1 LTARQI
7 TVIVLTSTR
16 EVDMHST
23 VMTREEARHV
33 MIDGKKVRHFNFTS
47 DEYLVM
53 KGSTIMTEDGYFFGD
68 IFDSTDWMESGWSV
82 TK

>member
-1 LTARQI
+1 MYGTG
-7 TVIVLTSTR
+7 
-16 EVDMHST
+16 
-23 VMTREEARHV
+23 MTREEARQA

-53 KGSTIMTEDGYFFGD
+53 SGSSIMTEDGYFFGD

-82 TK
+82 AK